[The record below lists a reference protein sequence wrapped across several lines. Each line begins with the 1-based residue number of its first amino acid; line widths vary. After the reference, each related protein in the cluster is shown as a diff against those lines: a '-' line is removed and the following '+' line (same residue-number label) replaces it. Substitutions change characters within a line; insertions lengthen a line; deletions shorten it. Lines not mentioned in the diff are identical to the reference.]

1 VKEIII
7 SSQNKFIKMAASLKE
22 KKYRDELNLFV
33 VEGLR
38 LVEEA
43 ANADWQLEACFYITE
58 VKEDKRIQEVLLLLQ
73 SKGCR
78 IIEVSATIYGKM
90 TEVKH
95 PQGIM
100 AIMKKYKYKLAD
112 SLVGVERPFFV
123 VLDEVQDPGNVGT
136 VIRTA
141 AAAGCTGIFLTK
153 GCADVFAAKVVRAS
167 MGSLFHVPI
176 FENLTQE
183 EVVDCLGKY
192 EISILATSLESSTI
206 YFQMDFNKPVAV
218 VFGNEGTGVSRQL
231 LEKSKE
237 RVHIPLLGDVESLN
251 VASAAAVILYEAVR
265 QRQ

>member
-1 VKEIII
+1 MKEIII

-43 ANADWQLEACFYITE
+43 AKSDWQL
-58 VKEDKRIQEVLLLLQ
+58 
-73 SKGCR
+73 
-78 IIEVSATIYGKM
+78 YGKM
-90 TEVKH
+90 TEVKQ